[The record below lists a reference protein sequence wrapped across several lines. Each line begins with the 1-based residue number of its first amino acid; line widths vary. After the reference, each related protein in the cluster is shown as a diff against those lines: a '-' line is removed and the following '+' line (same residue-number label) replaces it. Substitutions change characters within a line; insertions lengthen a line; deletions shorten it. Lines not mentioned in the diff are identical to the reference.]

1 MAQSSSVAGFIRPPI
16 SWIKLDKIPKS
27 APGKEKQLIHEM
39 IGLPAEIEEWAAR
52 GDVISERGLS
62 IPPFR

>member
-1 MAQSSSVAGFIRPPI
+1 MA
-16 SWIKLDKIPKS
+16 PKS

-39 IGLPAEIEEWAAR
+39 TGLPPEIEEWTAR

-62 IPPFR
+62 IPRFRSPP